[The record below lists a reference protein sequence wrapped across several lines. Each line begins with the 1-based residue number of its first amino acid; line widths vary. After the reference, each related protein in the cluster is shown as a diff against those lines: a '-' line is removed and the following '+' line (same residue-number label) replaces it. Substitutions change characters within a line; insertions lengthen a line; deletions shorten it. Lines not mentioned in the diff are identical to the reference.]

1 MFDFFLGH
9 YAYWFVFILMAL
21 GLFGM
26 VIKKNLIKKLIG
38 MSIFQVSIILF
49 YVAAANKWNATVPVL
64 DHAHHHGA
72 IETAGYINPLPH
84 TLMLTAIVVG
94 VATMGVAFALVVSV
108 FKRYNTLEEDKLLR
122 EMKKEND
129 HE

>member
-1 MFDFFLGH
+1 MFDYFLGH

-49 YVAAANKWNATVPVL
+49 YVAAANKFGATVPVL
-64 DHAHHHGA
+64 NHGHHGA

-94 VATMGVAFALVVSV
+94 VATMGVAFALVISV

-129 HE
+129 HQ